1 MKYLPH
7 VPNAIS
13 IFRLLL
19 VIPIAVTIIEGE
31 FIFCLALFCIAGISD
46 GLDGYLARKYD
57 WVTAFGKIIDPLADK
72 LLLLVTTVTLGFFGY
87 FPLMVLFLMIAKDLA
102 VVGGVLVYTVL
113 AGFPEV
119 RPLLV
124 GKVTTVMQILLIGY
138 IMITLVVNMPVAF
151 MFTPVLVWIVV
162 IATILNGCSY
172 LWLWTN
178 KLAGDPRYKQ
188 AVVPT

>member
-1 MKYLPH
+1 VKYLPQ

-19 VIPIAVTIIEGE
+19 VLPIAVTIFEGE
-31 FIFCLALFCIAGISD
+31 FVFCLALFCIAGISD

-72 LLLLVTTVTLGFFGY
+72 LLLLVTTVMLGLFGH
-87 FPLMVLFLMIAKDLA
+87 FPLMVLFLMITKDLA

-124 GKVTTVMQILLIGY
+124 GKVTTVLQILLIGY
-138 IMITLVVNMPVAF
+138 IMITLVVNMPVAS

-162 IATILNGCSY
+162 IATISNGCSY

-178 KLAGDPRYKQ
+178 KLARDARWKQ
-188 AVVPT
+188 AVDLT

>member
-1 MKYLPH
+1 ML
-7 VPNAIS
+7 
-13 IFRLLL
+13 
-19 VIPIAVTIIEGE
+19 PIAVTIIEDE

-46 GLDGYLARKYD
+46 GVDGYLARKYD
-57 WVTAFGKIIDPLADK
+57 WVTAFGRIIDPLADK
-72 LLLLVTTVTLGFFGY
+72 LLLLVTTLTLGLYGH

-102 VVGGVLVYTVL
+102 VVSGVLVYTVL

-119 RPLLV
+119 RPILV
-124 GKVTTVMQILLIGY
+124 GKVTTVLQILLIGY
-138 IMITLVVNMPVAF
+138 IMITLVVNIPVAS

-178 KLAGDPRYKQ
+178 KLARDPRWKQ
-188 AVVPT
+188 AVDLT

>member
-1 MKYLPH
+1 VL
-7 VPNAIS
+7 
-13 IFRLLL
+13 
-19 VIPIAVTIIEGE
+19 PIAVAIIEGG
-31 FIFCLALFCIAGISD
+31 FILCLALFCIAGISD
-46 GLDGYLARKYD
+46 GLDGYLARKYG

-72 LLLLVTTVTLGFFGY
+72 LLLLVTSVTLGLLGY

-124 GKVTTVMQILLIGY
+124 GKVTTVLQILLIGY
-138 IMITLVVNMPVAF
+138 IMITLVVNMPVAS
-151 MFTPVLVWIVV
+151 MFTPILVWIVV

-172 LWLWTN
+172 LWLWTD
-178 KLAGDPRYKQ
+178 KLAQDLRLKQ
-188 AVVPT
+188 VVVDT